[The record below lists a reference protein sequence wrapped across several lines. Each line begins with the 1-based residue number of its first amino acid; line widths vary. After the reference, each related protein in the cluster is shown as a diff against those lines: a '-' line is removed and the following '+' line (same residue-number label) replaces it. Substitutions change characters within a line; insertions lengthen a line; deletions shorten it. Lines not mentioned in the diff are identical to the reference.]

1 VLGLI
6 SIVFNTEAYS
16 SKFIL
21 ITINLSAFSS
31 SSAPSATFYM
41 SESPLLILVDGHSLA
56 YRSYFAYAKGK
67 DGGLKTSAGIP
78 TSICFGFVKA
88 LVEIINSQK
97 PSSMA
102 IAFDLRQPTFR
113 HEADDNY
120 KADRVETPED
130 FIIDIQNLYGL
141 LTALNLPTVTAPGYE
156 ADDVLGTL
164 AARASREGYQ
174 VKILSGDK
182 DMFQLVNDLDQVS
195 VLYLSSAYA
204 KSGQP
209 GVTEMNEAAVIA
221 KMEIT
226 ATQIVDYKALC
237 GDKSDS
243 IPGVRG
249 IGDKTAVKLLTQ
261 YHDLESIYAAVDEIP
276 GATGKRLN
284 VGKEDAYHSQYLA
297 RIITDVPLLVEL
309 KETKLTGFD
318 FQQVQP
324 LLQTLEL
331 HRFSKDI
338 EKLQEIFGGA
348 AVPPQI
354 GSDSQEAV
362 SSIITNS
369 DSEDLWFFSAEDTE
383 QYQLSRKCPI
393 RSQIID
399 TEAKLQALIANLK
412 QYQDPKHPVAWDTET
427 TDLEPRNAKLVGI
440 GCCWGAEPDSIAYI
454 PIGHTHGDNLDLEL
468 VLNNLRSILES
479 AEYPKVLQNAK
490 FDRLVFKNQGI
501 NLAGVVFDTMLAS
514 YVLNPD
520 SSHNLTDL
528 SSRYLGIVPQS
539 YSELVPKGQSI
550 ADLNIHTVAEYCGM
564 DVWGTYRLH
573 HILKAELAES
583 PRLLT
588 LLQDIEQPLEPILAA
603 MEDRGIRIDAEY
615 LDTLSDVLAKD
626 LAKIEEQTYALAG
639 EKFNL
644 GSPKQLA
651 QILFEK
657 LGLDTK
663 NIRQTKS
670 GYSTDVNTLEKLQG
684 KHEVVDLILQH
695 RTFSKLKSTYVDALP
710 LLIHPQTGRVH
721 TDFNQAVTSTG
732 RLSSSNPNLQNIPI
746 RTEFSRQIRRAFI
759 PAEGCLLAAADYSQ
773 IELRILAHLSQEPV
787 LITAYKQNQDI
798 HTVTAQ
804 LLFENDPVT
813 SEQRRLGKI
822 INFGVIYGMGAAK
835 FGREVGIKASEGK
848 IFIEKFYQ
856 RYPGIFDYLERVKRE
871 AIALGYV
878 ETVCGRRRYFKFESG
893 RLRGLKGSDPNEI
906 NLDDLGNLG
915 QIDAGHLRAAANA
928 PIQGSSADIIKLA
941 MIQVEKLLENYQAK
955 MLLQV
960 HDELVL
966 EIPLDEWEGLKPKIQ
981 TTMQNAIDLSVPMVA
996 EIGSGKNWM
1005 EAK

>member
-1 VLGLI
+1 
-6 SIVFNTEAYS
+6 
-16 SKFIL
+16 
-21 ITINLSAFSS
+21 
-31 SSAPSATFYM
+31 M
-41 SESPLLILVDGHSLA
+41 SQTPLLILVDGHSLA
-56 YRSYFAYAKGK
+56 YRSYYAYAKSK
-67 DGGLKTSAGIP
+67 SGGLMTSAGVP

-97 PSSMA
+97 PDSMA

-130 FIIDIQNLYGL
+130 FTIDIQNLYLL
-141 LTALNLPTVTAPGYE
+141 LTALNLPTITAPGFE
-156 ADDVLGTL
+156 ADDILGTL
-164 AARASREGYQ
+164 AGRGSRAGYQ

-182 DMFQLVNDLDQVS
+182 DMFQLVNDIDRIS
-195 VLYLSSAYA
+195 VLYMTSTFAQNSPA
-204 KSGQP
+204 
-209 GVTEMNEAAVIA
+209 VVEMNEQGVID
-221 KMEIT
+221 KMGVR
-226 ATQIVDYKALC
+226 ADQIIDYKALC

-249 IGDKTAVKLLTQ
+249 IGDKTAVKLLTEYQ
-261 YHDLESIYAAVDEIP
+261 DLKTVYDRVDEIL
-276 GATGKRLN
+276 GATGKKL
-284 VGKEDAYHSQYLA
+284 VAGKEDADHSQYLA
-297 RIITDVPLLVEL
+297 RIITDVPLEL
-309 KETKLTGFD
+309 ELQETKLTGFD
-318 FQQVQP
+318 FGQVQP

-331 HRFSKDI
+331 HRFNKDI
-338 EKLQEIFGGA
+338 EKLHEAFGG
-348 AVPPQI
+348 VTLPETKH
-354 GSDSQEAV
+354 DSQEPV
-362 SSIITNS
+362 SLVTP
-369 DSEDLWFFSAEDTE
+369 DDESEELWFFSAADTE
-383 QYQLSRKCPI
+383 KFQSSRVCPI
-393 RSQIID
+393 QPQIID
-399 TEAKLQALIANLK
+399 SLAKLQVLITTL
-412 QYQDPKHPVAWDTET
+412 QQHTDPNHPVSWDTET
-427 TDLEPRNAKLVGI
+427 TDLEPRNAQLIGI
-440 GCCWGAEPDSIAYI
+440 GCCWGEETNSMAYI
-454 PIGHTHGDNLDLEL
+454 PIGHESGDNLELGL
-468 VLNNLRSILES
+468 VLESLRSILES
-479 AEYPKVLQNAK
+479 PAHPKVLQNAK

-501 NLAGVVFDTMLAS
+501 NLQGVVFDTMLAS

-539 YSELVPKGQSI
+539 YTELVAKGQTIANISI
-550 ADLNIHTVAEYCGM
+550 PLVAEYCGM

-573 HILKAELAES
+573 SLLKAELAAA
-583 PRLLT
+583 PKLLA

-603 MEDRGIRIDAEY
+603 MEDRGINIDAEY
-615 LDTLSDVLAKD
+615 LQTLSVILAKD
-626 LAKIEEQTYALAG
+626 LDRIEEETYALAG

-657 LGLDTK
+657 LELDTK
-663 NIRQTKS
+663 GIRQTKS

-710 LLIHPQTGRVH
+710 ALIHPKTGRVH

-759 PAEGCLLAAADYSQ
+759 PAPGWILAAVDYSQ

-787 LITAYKQNQDI
+787 LITAYNQNEDI
-798 HTVTAQ
+798 HSVTAK
-804 LLFENDPVT
+804 LLFETDTVT
-813 SEQRRLGKI
+813 SEQRRMGKI
-822 INFGVIYGMGAAK
+822 INFGVVYGMGAAK
-835 FGREVGIKASEGK
+835 FARETGIKTSEAK
-848 IFIEKFYQ
+848 IFIEKFYD

-893 RLRGLKGSDPNEI
+893 KLRGLKGSNPNQI

-915 QIDAGHLRAAANA
+915 MLDAGHLRAAANA

-941 MIQVEKLLENYQAK
+941 MISIDRLLVPYQAK

-966 EIPLDEWEGLKPKIQ
+966 EIPQDEWEELQPKIKA
-981 TTMQNAIDLSVPMVA
+981 TMESAIDLSVPMVA
-996 EIGSGKNWM
+996 EIGSGDNWM
-1005 EAK
+1005 DAK

>member
-1 VLGLI
+1 
-6 SIVFNTEAYS
+6 
-16 SKFIL
+16 
-21 ITINLSAFSS
+21 
-31 SSAPSATFYM
+31 M
-41 SESPLLILVDGHSLA
+41 SQSPLLILVDGHSLA
-56 YRSYFAYAKGK
+56 YRSYFAYAKSK
-67 DGGLKTSAGIP
+67 SGGLMTSAGVP

-97 PSSMA
+97 PDSMA
-102 IAFDLRQPTFR
+102 IAFDLRAPTFR

-120 KADRVETPED
+120 KADRAETPED

-141 LTALNLPTVTAPGYE
+141 LTALNLPTITAVGFE

-164 AARASREGYQ
+164 AGRASRAGYQ

-182 DMFQLVNDLDQVS
+182 DMFQLVSDTDRIS
-195 VLYLSSAYA
+195 VLYMTSTFAQSSP
-204 KSGQP
+204 S
-209 GVTEMNEAAVIA
+209 VIEMNEQGVVDKMGVTAA
-221 KMEIT
+221 
-226 ATQIVDYKALC
+226 QIIDYKALC

-249 IGDKTAVKLLTQ
+249 IGDKTAVKLLNE
-261 YHDLESIYAAVDEIP
+261 YGDLATIYDRVEEIP
-276 GATGKRLN
+276 GANGKKLIA
-284 VGKEDAYHSQYLA
+284 GKDDATHSQYLA
-297 RIITDVPLLVEL
+297 KIITDVPLEIEL
-309 KETKLTGFD
+309 RETQLTGFD
-318 FQQVQP
+318 FAQVQP
-324 LLQTLEL
+324 ILQTLEL

-338 EKLQEIFGGA
+338 EKLQEAFGGA
-348 AVPPQI
+348 VAADPEHINSPHEAIHELVTPQ
-354 GSDSQEAV
+354 GTTVLDDASD
-362 SSIITNS
+362 
-369 DSEDLWFFSAEDTE
+369 DLWFFSPEDTDKF
-383 QYQLSRKCPI
+383 QLSKLSPI
-393 RSQIID
+393 QPQIID
-399 TEAKLQALIANLK
+399 TEAKLQALIANL
-412 QYQDPKHPVAWDTET
+412 QQHTDPNHPVAWDTET
-427 TDLEPRNAKLVGI
+427 TDLEPRNAHLVGI
-440 GCCWGAEPDSIAYI
+440 GCCWGAETSEMAYI
-454 PIGHTHGDNLDLEL
+454 PTGHEQGNNLDLNL
-468 VLNNLRSILES
+468 VLDNLRPILES
-479 AEYPKVLQNAK
+479 VDYPKVLQNAK

-501 NLAGVVFDTMLAS
+501 NLKGVVFDTMLAS

-520 SSHNLTDL
+520 NSHNLTDL

-539 YSELVPKGQSI
+539 YENLVSKGKTIASI
-550 ADLNIHTVAEYCGM
+550 GILAVAEYCGM

-573 HILKAELAES
+573 DLLKAELTTA
-583 PRLLT
+583 PKLLA
-588 LLQDIEQPLEPILAA
+588 LLQEIELPLEPILAA
-603 MEDRGIRIDAEY
+603 MEDRGVLIDAEY
-615 LDTLSDVLAKD
+615 LKTLSTVLAED

-644 GSPKQLA
+644 GSPKQLGH
-651 QILFEK
+651 ILFET

-663 NIRQTKS
+663 SIRKTQS

-710 LLIHPQTGRVH
+710 ALIHPKTGRVH

-759 PAEGCLLAAADYSQ
+759 PAPGWLLAAVDYSQ

-787 LITAYKQNQDI
+787 LITAYNQNEDI
-798 HTVTAQ
+798 HTVTAK
-804 LLFENDPVT
+804 LLFESDTVT
-813 SEQRRLGKI
+813 SEQRRMGKI
-822 INFGVIYGMGAAK
+822 INFGVVYGMGAAK
-835 FGREVGIKASEGK
+835 FGRETGVKTSEAK

-871 AIALGYV
+871 AIAQGYV

-893 RLRGLKGSDPNEI
+893 RLRGLKGNDPNSI
-906 NLDDLGNLG
+906 DLDNLGNLG
-915 QIDAGHLRAAANA
+915 QLDSGHLRAAANA

-941 MIQVEKLLENYQAK
+941 MIQIDKLLAQYQAK

-966 EIPLDEWEGLKPKIQ
+966 EIPLDEWEELQPKIKA
-981 TTMQNAIDLSVPMVA
+981 TMESAIDLSVPMVA
-996 EIGSGKNWM
+996 EIGVGANWM

>member
-1 VLGLI
+1 
-6 SIVFNTEAYS
+6 
-16 SKFIL
+16 
-21 ITINLSAFSS
+21 
-31 SSAPSATFYM
+31 M
-41 SESPLLILVDGHSLA
+41 SEFPLLILVDGHSLA

-97 PSSMA
+97 PSAMA

-141 LTALNLPTVTAPGYE
+141 LTALNLPTITAPGYE
-156 ADDVLGTL
+156 ADDILGTL
-164 AARASREGYQ
+164 AVMASRSGYQ

-182 DMFQLVNDLDQVS
+182 DMFQLVKDLDRVS

-209 GVTEMNEAAVIA
+209 SVIEMNEAAVIA
-221 KMEIT
+221 KMGIT
-226 ATQIVDYKALC
+226 ASQIVDYKALC

-261 YHDLESIYAAVDEIP
+261 YHDLDRIYAAVDEIP
-276 GATGKRLN
+276 GANGNKLKQGKD
-284 VGKEDAYHSQYLA
+284 DAYHSQYLA
-297 RIITDVPLLVEL
+297 RIITDVPLEIEL
-309 KETKLTGFD
+309 SVTRLTGFD
-318 FQQVQP
+318 FAQVQP

-338 EKLQEIFGGA
+338 EKLQETFGGVV
-348 AVPPQI
+348 VPSQV
-354 GSDSQEAV
+354 GSDSQEPV
-362 SSIITNS
+362 SSIETSS
-369 DSEDLWFFSAEDTE
+369 DSDRQELWFFSAEDTE
-383 QYQLSRKCPI
+383 KYQLSRKCPI

-399 TEAKLQALIANLK
+399 TEAKLQALIINLH
-412 QYQDPKHPVAWDTET
+412 QYTDPHFPVAWDTET

-440 GCCWGAEPDSIAYI
+440 GCCWGAEIDSMAYI
-454 PIGHTHGDNLDLEL
+454 PIGHAHGNNLDLEL
-468 VLNNLRSILES
+468 VLNRLKPILES
-479 AEYPKVLQNAK
+479 DTYPKVLQNAK

-550 ADLNIHTVAEYCGM
+550 ADLSIAAVAEYCGM

-573 HILKAELAES
+573 ALLTAELAAA
-583 PRLLT
+583 PKLLT
-588 LLQDIEQPLEPILAA
+588 LLQDIEQPLEPILAD

-615 LDTLSDVLAKD
+615 LQTLSDILAKD
-626 LAKIEEQTYALAG
+626 LDRIEAQTYTLAG

-695 RTFSKLKSTYVDALP
+695 RTFAKLKSTYIDALP
-710 LLIHPQTGRVH
+710 LLIHPKTGRVH

-804 LLFENDPVT
+804 LLFETDTVS

-893 RLRGLKGSDPNEI
+893 RLRGLKGSNPDRI
-906 NLDDLGNLG
+906 DLDNLGNLG

-941 MIQVEKLLENYQAK
+941 MIRVEQLLENYQAK

-966 EIPLDEWEGLKPKIQ
+966 EIPLDEWQELQPKIQ

-996 EIGSGKNWM
+996 EIGSGVNWM

>member
-1 VLGLI
+1 
-6 SIVFNTEAYS
+6 
-16 SKFIL
+16 
-21 ITINLSAFSS
+21 
-31 SSAPSATFYM
+31 M
-41 SESPLLILVDGHSLA
+41 SPLLILVDGHSLA
-56 YRSYFAYAKGK
+56 YRSYYAYAKSK
-67 DGGLKTSAGIP
+67 SGGLMTSAGVP

-97 PSSMA
+97 PDSMA

-130 FIIDIQNLYGL
+130 FTIDIQNLYLL
-141 LTALNLPTVTAPGYE
+141 LTALNLPTITAPGYE
-156 ADDVLGTL
+156 ADDILGTL
-164 AARASREGYQ
+164 AGRGSRAGYQ

-182 DMFQLVNDLDQVS
+182 DMFQLVNDRDRVS
-195 VLYLSSAYA
+195 VLYLSSAY
-204 KSGQP
+204 SPGGQP
-209 GVTEMNEAAVIA
+209 GTIEMNEQGVIN
-221 KMEIT
+221 KMGVR
-226 ATQIVDYKALC
+226 ADQIVDYKALC

-243 IPGVRG
+243 IPGVLG
-249 IGDKTAVKLLTQ
+249 IGDKTAVKLLTEYQ
-261 YHDLESIYAAVDEIP
+261 DLKTIYDRVDEIE
-276 GATGKRLN
+276 GAKGRKLVAGKA
-284 VGKEDAYHSQYLA
+284 DADHSQYLA
-297 RIITDVPLLVEL
+297 RIITDVPLTLEL

-318 FQQVQP
+318 FGQVQP

-331 HRFSKDI
+331 HRFNKDI
-338 EKLQEIFGGA
+338 EKLHEAFGGVA
-348 AVPPQI
+348 IPDVIP
-354 GSDSQEAV
+354 DSLEAV
-362 SSIITNS
+362 SLIAPDDES
-369 DSEDLWFFSAEDTE
+369 DELWFFSAEDTAKF
-383 QYQLSRKCPI
+383 QISRICPI
-393 RSQIID
+393 QPQIID
-399 TEAKLQALIANLK
+399 SLAKLQGLITNL
-412 QYQDPKHPVAWDTET
+412 QHYTDPNHPVAWDTET

-440 GCCWGAEPDSIAYI
+440 GCCWGEETDSMAYI
-454 PIGHTHGDNLDLEL
+454 PIGHEAGDNLELEL
-468 VLNNLRSILES
+468 VLDNLRSILEDPT
-479 AEYPKVLQNAK
+479 YPKVFQNAK

-501 NLAGVVFDTMLAS
+501 KLQGVVFDTMLAS

-539 YSELVPKGQSI
+539 YTELVAKGQTIANISI
-550 ADLNIHTVAEYCGM
+550 PLIAEYCGM

-573 HILKAELAES
+573 SLLKAELAAV
-583 PRLLT
+583 PKLFA
-588 LLQDIEQPLEPILAA
+588 LLQEIEQPLEPILAE
-603 MEDRGIRIDAEY
+603 MEDRGINIDAEY
-615 LDTLSDVLAKD
+615 LKTLSVVLAKD
-626 LAKIEEQTYALAG
+626 LDRIEEETYALAG

-657 LGLDTK
+657 LELDTK
-663 NIRQTKS
+663 GIRQNKS

-710 LLIHPQTGRVH
+710 ALIHPKTGRVH

-732 RLSSSNPNLQNIPI
+732 RLSSSHPNLQNIPI

-759 PAEGCLLAAADYSQ
+759 PAPGWILAAVDYSQ

-787 LITAYKQNQDI
+787 LITAYNQNEDI
-798 HTVTAQ
+798 HTVTAR
-804 LLFENDPVT
+804 LLFENDTIT
-813 SEQRRLGKI
+813 SEQRRMGKI
-822 INFGVIYGMGAAK
+822 INFGVVYGMGAAK
-835 FGREVGIKASEGK
+835 FGRETGVKTSEAK
-848 IFIEKFYQ
+848 IFIDKFYD

-893 RLRGLKGSDPNEI
+893 KLRGLKGSDPNQI

-915 QIDAGHLRAAANA
+915 MLDAGHLRAAANA

-941 MIQVEKLLENYQAK
+941 MISIDRLLQPYQAK

-966 EIPLDEWEGLKPKIQ
+966 EIPQDEWEELSPKIKA
-981 TTMQNAIDLSVPMVA
+981 TMEGAIALSVPMVA
-996 EIGSGKNWM
+996 EIGSGANWM